1 MLYGADGL
9 ELVEREMNKEKLKQA
24 FRDRLRP
31 IVLSLDRAGFT
42 PLSISVIGLVICL
55 FSGLI
60 VAEGYLFLGA
70 LVFLLGSVFD
80 LLDGDL
86 ARLQKKVS
94 RRGAF
99 LDSCFDRLGEA
110 GLFAGLTWYY
120 MEVLFPARPWAVL
133 FIFATLVGSLTTS
146 YVRAR
151 AEGVG
156 TTCYVGLMQRPER
169 IALLGL
175 GMLLGSW
182 ILEIVLAFLAV
193 VTLATTVQRLL
204 HVARKLP
211 GADDSSAVAA
221 SSGAAAAE
229 TGGTPLT
236 EPFVPAQPSPA
247 DPDEG
252 ATP

>member
-1 MLYGADGL
+1 MD
-9 ELVEREMNKEKLKQA
+9 KDKLKQA

-31 IVLSLDRAGFT
+31 IVLTLDRAGFT

-60 VAEGYLFLGA
+60 VAEGYLFLAA
-70 LVFLLGSVFD
+70 LVFLLGSAFD
-80 LLDGDL
+80 MLDGDL
-86 ARLQKKVS
+86 ARLQKTVS

-169 IALLGL
+169 IVLLGI
-175 GMLLGSW
+175 GMLLGSR

-193 VTLATTVQRLL
+193 VTLATTVHRLV

-211 GADDSSAVAA
+211 GADSDSADDTSPEPTTDESVV
-221 SSGAAAAE
+221 SEPAE
-229 TGGTPLT
+229 PPLRSPAMDPVTP
-236 EPFVPAQPSPA
+236 AMPSPV
-247 DPDEG
+247 DPDEE
-252 ATP
+252 AAP